1 MTTIW
6 RTRRVVVWRVYY
18 IYIGW
23 MHPSST
29 SYSIDNSYVGRD
41 NLTIYSFCANPFAVR
56 SNTVSFLY
64 SALLS
69 APLPLLAK
77 GTGGVRVP
85 IFTEARAP
93 SWNAASGFSRL
104 AFFLR
109 FTALTVFAFPLVPRV
124 TGVLH
129 RGYVIRIGF
138 ILDAKIQKFWI
149 KKQSCKRYMVIRFIF
164 IKLIEMIKR
173 WQMLV

>member
-6 RTRRVVVWRVYY
+6 RTRRVVVWRVY
-18 IYIGW
+18 IGWW

-41 NLTIYSFCANPFAVR
+41 NLTTVYSFCANPFAVR

-69 APLPLLAK
+69 TPLAK

-85 IFTEARAP
+85 IFTEARAL
-93 SWNAASGFSRL
+93 SRNAASGSSRL

-109 FTALTVFAFPLVPRV
+109 FTAFTVFAFPLVPRV

-138 ILDAKIQKFWI
+138 ILDAKIQKFEI
-149 KKQSCKRYMVIRFIF
+149 KKRRV
-164 IKLIEMIKR
+164 
-173 WQMLV
+173 

>member
-6 RTRRVVVWRVYY
+6 RTRRVVVWRVYYIY

-69 APLPLLAK
+69 APPPFSPRARGAYVFPYLQKRARPLETPRADSRVWLFSYASPPLPYSLFHLC
-77 GTGGVRVP
+77 R
-85 IFTEARAP
+85 E
-93 SWNAASGFSRL
+93 
-104 AFFLR
+104 
-109 FTALTVFAFPLVPRV
+109 
-124 TGVLH
+124 
-129 RGYVIRIGF
+129 
-138 ILDAKIQKFWI
+138 
-149 KKQSCKRYMVIRFIF
+149 
-164 IKLIEMIKR
+164 
-173 WQMLV
+173 